1 MHQIFI
7 DVDVEGSGDE
17 GVREGE
23 ADPAVQ
29 ACAFAFEGLPD
40 VSGGAHV
47 ELVLAALESRGDGV
61 NGVQEEVGQP

>member
-1 MHQIFI
+1 M
-7 DVDVEGSGDE
+7 
-17 GVREGE
+17 REGE

-61 NGVQEEVGQP
+61 DGVQEEVGQP